1 MSSHAVGAR
10 DDAIEALDHLVAAA
24 LQGATEIGERSR
36 RAGATARDRA
46 ASAILALRG
55 QRRPPPWPWLVG
67 GLGVGLL
74 VGAVA
79 GAALART
86 GRLYDG
92 WLPYPPNPADY
103 ETGLAQVRRA
113 ARGAGR
119 AAQAVTPALF
129 ATLLIT
135 NDLEAGR
142 RALSDYTQAS
152 YRMPLEVVE
161 TIQVLI
167 AGPLEFVTAEL
178 DRYIAAGARHI
189 VCRIGALGLKSQLD
203 QLELVRML
211 YR

>member
-79 GAALART
+79 GAAL
-86 GRLYDG
+86 
-92 WLPYPPNPADY
+92 
-103 ETGLAQVRRA
+103 VRRLPA
-113 ARGAGR
+113 KGRGEYA
-119 AAQAVTPALF
+119 
-129 ATLLIT
+129 
-135 NDLEAGR
+135 
-142 RALSDYTQAS
+142 Y
-152 YRMPLEVVE
+152 PLEVADADEGVSG
-161 TIQVLI
+161 
-167 AGPLEFVTAEL
+167 GPPAPRVGPA
-178 DRYIAAGARHI
+178 
-189 VCRIGALGLKSQLD
+189 
-203 QLELVRML
+203 
-211 YR
+211 